1 MPAFT
6 TLAANV
12 QPSTGITTGD
22 PSPLAGVYA
31 RIGALEAEVRRLAQE
46 NTQLRDE
53 LRQDATRHRSDVM
66 ALRKEVKYSKKD
78 QGKIQDNATRES
90 GRVWDMSKDVWEIK
104 RTAAE
109 LNGRVTYMERYK

>member
-1 MPAFT
+1 
-6 TLAANV
+6 
-12 QPSTGITTGD
+12 
-22 PSPLAGVYA
+22 
-31 RIGALEAEVRRLAQE
+31 
-46 NTQLRDE
+46 
-53 LRQDATRHRSDVM
+53 M
-66 ALRKEVKYSKKD
+66 ALRKEVKYSKKE